1 MDADEKLRE
10 LSAALSNEH
19 RLEREIE
26 RLRTALEMVALDAK
40 DHQPNDESPTILYAS
55 TLGAVRLVLKS
66 KLWR

>member
-26 RLRTALEMVALDAK
+26 RLPPRW
-40 DHQPNDESPTILYAS
+40 S
-55 TLGAVRLVLKS
+55 R
-66 KLWR
+66 